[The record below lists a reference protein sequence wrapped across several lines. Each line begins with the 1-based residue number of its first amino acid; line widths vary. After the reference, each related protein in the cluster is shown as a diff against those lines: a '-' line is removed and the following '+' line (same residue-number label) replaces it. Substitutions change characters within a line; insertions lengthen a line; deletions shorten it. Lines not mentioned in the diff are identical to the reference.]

1 MSLRTAPNKRFA
13 ERSGFS
19 LLKRL
24 LFTAA
29 GTLYD
34 RKARRQ
40 GKEYRFMFVRAD
52 GKQLEKVTRIVEE
65 RQVRPRISSSVFTL
79 EQTAEAIRF
88 MAHGHTDGKVIVRL

>member
-1 MSLRTAPNKRFA
+1 MRTAPNKRFA
-13 ERSGFS
+13 ERNGFS
-19 LLKRL
+19 MLKRL

-29 GTLYD
+29 GARYD

-52 GKQLEKVTRIVEE
+52 GTQLEKVTQIVEE

-88 MAHGHTDGKVIVRL
+88 MAHGHTMVR

>member
-1 MSLRTAPNKRFA
+1 
-13 ERSGFS
+13 
-19 LLKRL
+19 
-24 LFTAA
+24 
-29 GTLYD
+29 
-34 RKARRQ
+34 
-40 GKEYRFMFVRAD
+40 MFVRAD

>member
-29 GTLYD
+29 GASYD

-52 GKQLEKVTRIVEE
+52 GKQLER
-65 RQVRPRISSSVFTL
+65 
-79 EQTAEAIRF
+79 
-88 MAHGHTDGKVIVRL
+88 